1 MKKLT
6 LCVLLFGALA
16 LIGCKSKTGRQN
28 IQYVRPAEDSVRA
41 NDLNEVEDTGYVIME
56 DVDTAEEDA
65 GIEVGDIPTE
75 GDFDELRSNETKR
88 EMEQILMGQ

>member
-1 MKKLT
+1 MTKLT

-28 IQYVRPAEDSVRA
+28 IQYVRPAEDSARA

-56 DVDTAEEDA
+56 DVDTVEDA